1 MPYFPFGVLD
11 ARGRPWATL
20 LCSPSTTVLD
30 RETLRVCAAVPAG
43 DPFAEA
49 LRATAG
55 APAHTRLFAGV
66 GVDFS
71 NRRRNK
77 LNGYVQSAALTPQV
91 PDAPAM
97 SRLELVLRTTENMGN
112 CPKYITVRKLVPHAR
127 DPAPPAALGRTL
139 NAAARALLEAC
150 STAFIASRHLDEH
163 NAADSD
169 MGFNHRGGPPG
180 FVRYYED
187 ASNVGHLVLPD
198 YSGNQLFQTLGNV
211 QTDPLVGLVLLDFGS
226 GDALHVTGRA
236 RNLFGAEAEAL
247 LPRAATATDI
257 ALDEVVLMRS
267 ALQLRLDGPESFS
280 PYNPPLRLL
289 ASELAVAGRPLVAV
303 GETSATL
310 VAVTRDC
317 STVSTFTFALSAP
330 ADVPPGGY
338 AVFDFKDVLQLGYQH
353 MNNAQPRTVN
363 DDLVRT
369 WTVSRKGDDSKT
381 LAVTVKRQ
389 RGGLVSPVLHDI
401 PPSLD
406 GVALQ
411 IKLKGYGGGMSCFA
425 DDGSLPQQT
434 WLAAGVGITPFL
446 ALYRHLAAQPGRRFS
461 ATLLFSCRGD
471 EALLARAF
479 AEDPRVRVRL
489 FDSTAAAAAAA
500 GGLAVLPRRL
510 TADDVAG
517 VAGVAASRALV
528 CGPQAYQS
536 SARAWLQQAGV
547 PPAQIIAESI
557 NF

>member
-1 MPYFPFGVLD
+1 MLD
-11 ARGRPWATL
+11 AQGRPWATL
-20 LCSPSTTVLD
+20 LCSPTTTVLD
-30 RETLRVCAAVPAG
+30 RESLRVTAAVPSG
-43 DPFAEA
+43 DPFAVA
-49 LRATAG
+49 LRGTAG
-55 APAHTRLFAGV
+55 APAHTRFFAGV

-77 LNGYVQSAALTPQV
+77 LNGVVESAALRGET
-91 PDAPAM
+91 
-97 SRLELVLRTTENMGN
+97 LELLLRTSENMGN

-127 DPAPPAALGRTL
+127 AAAPPAALGCTL
-139 NAAARALLEAC
+139 DAAARALLEVC
-150 STAFIASRHLDEH
+150 STVFVASRHLDEQ

-187 ASNVGHLVLPD
+187 AGGAGHLVLPD

-211 QTDPLVGLVLLDFGS
+211 QTDPLVGLVLLDFAS

-247 LPRAATATDI
+247 MPRAATVTDI
-257 ALDEVVLMRS
+257 VLDAAVLMQRS
-267 ALQLRLDGPESFS
+267 LQLRLDGPESFS
-280 PYNPPLRLL
+280 PYNPPVKPL
-289 ASELAVAGRPLVAV
+289 AAELAVAVRPLVSV

-338 AVFDFKDVLQLGYQH
+338 AIFDFSSVLHLGYQH

-369 WTVSRKGDDSKT
+369 WTVSRKGADNMT

-389 RGGLVSPVLHDI
+389 PGGLISPVLHDL
-401 PPSLD
+401 PPSLE

-446 ALYRHLAAQPGRRFS
+446 ALHRHLAAEPGRQFS

-471 EALLARAF
+471 EATLAREF
-479 AEDPRVRVRL
+479 ADDPRVRVLL

-500 GGLAVLPRRL
+500 PGGLAVLPRRV
-510 TADDVAG
+510 TAEDVAG
-517 VAGVAASRALV
+517 VAGVMGSRALM
-528 CGPQAYQS
+528 CGPKAYQS
-536 SARAWLQQAGV
+536 SMRAWLEQAGV
-547 PPAQIIAESI
+547 PPAQIIAES
-557 NF
+557 FDF